1 MMMMTMMVR
10 QVKEAQ
16 SSISKHD
23 HRLVSCWHQR
33 TPLVAIFTT
42 TTTAATAT
50 TTAVIATTTAVIADV
65 TASSSVS
72 VFGAGVQLS

>member
-50 TTAVIATTTAVIADV
+50 AVIATTTAVIADV